1 MPKRPA
7 SSTPGVCG
15 KTVDAASALLG
26 LKSTPSEESPQGP
39 TRDGSMLPPA
49 EESPSDSQ
57 GSTQGEDD
65 DLPIALATVACVAV
79 AAVPPAAAAPATSA
93 SPHLQRAA
101 STAAPGARPAGWH
114 SERVASNH
122 ARWQATIRAALEIA
136 SPYTQALVAPLTQ
149 LDPLGTAFFLRRLA
163 PHELTKLDAPV
174 KALVDDFQ
182 ERAELS
188 LWSNPA
194 LKAIL
199 DQAFGALDAPT
210 EKSVVLLATAA

>member
-79 AAVPPAAAAPATSA
+79 ASVPPAAAAPATSA

-136 SPYTQALVAPLTQ
+136 SPYTQALVAPVRSER
-149 LDPLGTAFFLRRLA
+149 PTAA
-163 PHELTKLDAPV
+163 PVQRDAPGSPRGSPSAARRNPPQS
-174 KALVDDFQ
+174 ALAHPRT
-182 ERAELS
+182 RAA
-188 LWSNPA
+188 PA
-194 LKAIL
+194 NR
-199 DQAFGALDAPT
+199 QPSET
-210 EKSVVLLATAA
+210 R